1 MSVVMRELTSGI
13 LRHCK
18 VLYFSWDM
26 PTFEPKTSAMA
37 VGKAKDKKQ

>member
-1 MSVVMRELTSGI
+1 MSVVMKELRSGM

-26 PTFEPKTSAMA
+26 ATLEPKTSAMA
-37 VGKAKDKKQ
+37 TGKGKG